1 MKTFA
6 VRVRTAGQA
15 YAYTELARSS
25 SDAAAAACDR
35 FGPCGVTV
43 IPLTGHDCRPA

>member
-1 MKTFA
+1 MKKFT
-6 VRVRTAGQA
+6 VRVRTAEQGF
-15 YAYTELARSS
+15 AYTELARCS

-43 IPLTGHDCRPA
+43 IPL